1 MSPHCAAILL
11 AGGRASRMGGID
23 KPGLTVEG
31 VSLRD
36 RAITAARSAGA
47 SPIVVVGPEVPT
59 DAAQA
64 VGASDAVRW
73 AREDPPFSGPA
84 AAVVTGLTALD
95 DDPEWVLLLACDLA
109 RPEAAVER
117 LLTGI
122 RNLPATADGLCLT
135 DAAGRTQWLTGLYRA
150 AELREAAAAF
160 GDGRDQPVR
169 ALLAGLSPTLLPA
182 GDSARDVDTWE
193 DYQQLTKERR

>member
-23 KPGLTVEG
+23 KPGLTVDG

-59 DAAQA
+59 DAS
-64 VGASDAVRW
+64 GDVRW

-95 DDPEWVLLLACDLA
+95 GDRQWLLLLACDLA

-122 RNLPATADGLCLT
+122 RNLSATTDGLCLT

-150 AELREAAAAF
+150 AALREAAASF
-160 GDGRDQPVR
+160 GAGRDQPVR